1 MKKFKR
7 TIFCNIINVFTVI
20 FNQLNVSLIDVIISF
35 KKEIK

>member
-7 TIFCNIINVFTVI
+7 TIFCNIINVFMVI
-20 FNQLNVSLIDVIISF
+20 FNQLNVSLIDVIIYF